1 MCLSSASAVAY
12 NEDAASYNERM
23 HSFSGLLAR
32 WTGVSYAALFNDGAQ
47 SATN

>member
-1 MCLSSASAVAY
+1 MCLSSDSAVAY
-12 NEDAASYNERM
+12 NEAAASYNERM

-32 WTGVSYAALFNDGAQ
+32 WTGVSYAALFNDGVQ